1 MTGMYNMD
9 ESVLKLI
16 ANKRVALR
24 KHTLKNDKVVIGK
37 VKLFK
42 SDKGY
47 SIELKESYGSYYIGT
62 KDLDKWELLRV
73 IGE

>member
-1 MTGMYNMD
+1 MD

-16 ANKRVALR
+16 ANKRVALKKR
-24 KHTLKNDKVVIGK
+24 TTTNDRVLIGN

-42 SDKGY
+42 SSKGY
-47 SIELKESYGSYYIGT
+47 SVELKDGFDIYYI
-62 KDLDKWELLRV
+62 DNNDISNWELLRV

>member
-1 MTGMYNMD
+1 MD

-16 ANKRVALR
+16 VNKRVALR
-24 KHTLKNDKVVIGK
+24 KHTNKNDKVVIGK
-37 VKLFK
+37 VKLCK

-47 SIELKESYGSYYIGT
+47 SIEIKDSFGSYYIGT
-62 KDLDKWELLRV
+62 KDINNWELLRV

>member
-1 MTGMYNMD
+1 MD

-16 ANKRVALR
+16 ANKRVALKKR
-24 KHTLKNDKVVIGK
+24 TTTNDRVLIGK

-42 SDKGY
+42 SSKGY
-47 SIELKESYGSYYIGT
+47 SVELKDGFDIYYI
-62 KDLDKWELLRV
+62 DNNDISNWELLRV

>member
-1 MTGMYNMD
+1 MD

-16 ANKRVALR
+16 ANKRVALKKR
-24 KHTLKNDKVVIGK
+24 TTTNDRVLIGK

-42 SDKGY
+42 SCKGY
-47 SIELKESYGSYYIGT
+47 SVELKDGFDIYYI
-62 KDLDKWELLRV
+62 DNNDISNWELLRV